1 MATPA
6 VERPAGTGTPVDARR
21 ANGGAA
27 APPAPPSPTP
37 RSTAPPPPPAAPAP
51 AAQGGWGIPMVVL
64 VTGMFMSVLDV
75 SIVNVAIPTMQRDFG
90 ATTEEIQWVATAY
103 SLALGVIV
111 PVSAWCGDR
120 FGSTRVYN
128 ISLLGFAAGSA
139 LCGLAWNLN
148 SMIVFRVIQAI
159 PGGVLPVV
167 TLTILY
173 RIVPRDRIGAAMG
186 MYGLGIIVAPAV
198 GPTLGGYL
206 VEYVDWRLIFF
217 INVPVGIVGFVA
229 ALVVLPRFP
238 GVRSGNFDVWGFFAI
253 ATGLFTLLLALTE
266 GQDWG
271 WTSYK
276 VLILLTVAVLSLA
289 LFIVIELEVDN
300 PLLDVHVFR
309 YWPFTNSLLLISV
322 LSVGL
327 FTVLFYIPLYL
338 QQSQGLGAFEAGLL
352 LLPQALVMAVCM
364 PIAGRVYDRFG
375 PRWPAVIGLSIV
387 AWGTYELHVLTL
399 ETSHGHL
406 IWILALRAFG
416 MGIAMMPIM
425 TGGIAAVPPAMVSR
439 ASAFNNVVQRTSAA
453 LGLAV
458 LTAMVARSQA
468 QFSADWSALMSSDTT
483 IPVLGSGP
491 TSSLAGMYAT
501 YTQLQTQVFIE
512 AMDGLYMVTAAIT
525 AVGVGLA
532 FFLRSGPAP
541 KASGEGVHVDV
552 G

>member
-1 MATPA
+1 
-6 VERPAGTGTPVDARR
+6 
-21 ANGGAA
+21 
-27 APPAPPSPTP
+27 
-37 RSTAPPPPPAAPAP
+37 
-51 AAQGGWGIPMVVL
+51 
-64 VTGMFMSVLDV
+64 
-75 SIVNVAIPTMQRDFG
+75 
-90 ATTEEIQWVATAY
+90 
-103 SLALGVIV
+103 
-111 PVSAWCGDR
+111 
-120 FGSTRVYN
+120 
-128 ISLLGFAAGSA
+128 
-139 LCGLAWNLN
+139 
-148 SMIVFRVIQAI
+148 
-159 PGGVLPVV
+159 VLPVV

-173 RIVPRDRIGAAMG
+173 RIVPKDRIGAAMG

-217 INVPVGIVGFVA
+217 INVPVGIVGFIA
-229 ALVVLPRFP
+229 ALMVLPRFP
-238 GVRSGNFDVWGFFAI
+238 GARQGPFDLLGFLTI
-253 ATGLFTLLLALTE
+253 GTGLFTLLLALTE

-276 VLILLTVAVLSLA
+276 VLILITVAVISFA
-289 LFIVIELEVDN
+289 LFIVIELEVEH
-300 PLLDVHVFR
+300 PLLDVRVFR
-309 YWPFTNSLLLISV
+309 FWPFTNSLLLISV

-375 PRWPAVIGLSIV
+375 PRWPAVIGLTIV

-399 ETSHGHL
+399 ETSHEHL
-406 IWILALRAFG
+406 IWLLCLRAFG

-458 LTAMVARSQA
+458 LTAMVSRTQA
-468 QFSADWSALMSSDTT
+468 QLGADQAAFIQSDANLPT
-483 IPVLGSGP
+483 LGSGP
-491 TSSLAGMYAT
+491 TGELAGMYAT
-501 YTQLQTQVFIE
+501 YQQMQTQIFVE
-512 AMDGLYMVTAAIT
+512 AMDGLYIVTAVIT

-532 FFLRSGPAP
+532 LLLRSGPAP
-541 KASGEGVHVDV
+541 KTEGAAVHVEA
-552 G
+552 

>member
-1 MATPA
+1 MA
-6 VERPAGTGTPVDARR
+6 
-21 ANGGAA
+21 N
-27 APPAPPSPTP
+27 
-37 RSTAPPPPPAAPAP
+37 
-51 AAQGGWGIPMVVL
+51 
-64 VTGMFMSVLDV
+64 
-75 SIVNVAIPTMQRDFG
+75 
-90 ATTEEIQWVATAY
+90 AY

-128 ISLLGFAAGSA
+128 YSLIGFAAGSA

-173 RIVPRDRIGAAMG
+173 RIVPKDRIGAAMG

-229 ALVVLPRFP
+229 ALFILPRFP
-238 GVRSGNFDVWGFFAI
+238 GAPTGRFDVWGFLSI
-253 ATGLFTLLLALTE
+253 AVGLSTLLLALTE
-266 GQDWG
+266 GPDWG
-271 WTSYK
+271 WTSYSI
-276 VLILLTVAVLSLA
+276 LILLTVSALSLA
-289 LFIVIELEVDN
+289 LFVVVELEVDK
-300 PLLDVHVFR
+300 PLLDVRVFR
-309 YWPFTNSLLLISV
+309 YWPFTNSLMLISV

-327 FTVLFYIPLYL
+327 FTVLFYVPVYL
-338 QQSQGLGAFEAGLL
+338 QQAAGLGAFEAGLL

-399 ETSHGHL
+399 ETTHGHL
-406 IWILALRAFG
+406 VWLLCLRAFG

-425 TGGIAAVPPAMVSR
+425 TGGIAAVPPSQVSR

-458 LTAMVARSQA
+458 LTAMVDGAQA
-468 QFSADWSALMSSDTT
+468 QLGADEAAMVGTGAVGLPAL
-483 IPVLGSGP
+483 GP
-491 TSSLAGMYAT
+491 GQTGQMAGMYAT
-501 YTQLQTQVFIE
+501 YQQLQTHVFVE
-512 AMDGLYMVTAAIT
+512 AMDGLFIVTAVIT
-525 AVGVGLA
+525 AVGIGLA
-532 FFLRSGPAP
+532 LLLRSGPAP
-541 KASGEGVHVDV
+541 KAPGGSAPVEM
-552 G
+552 

>member
-1 MATPA
+1 
-6 VERPAGTGTPVDARR
+6 
-21 ANGGAA
+21 
-27 APPAPPSPTP
+27 
-37 RSTAPPPPPAAPAP
+37 
-51 AAQGGWGIPMVVL
+51 MVVL

-90 ATTEEIQWVATAY
+90 STTEQIQWVATAY

-120 FGSTRVYN
+120 FGATRVYN
-128 ISLLGFAAGSA
+128 IALIGFAAGSA

-229 ALVVLPRFP
+229 ALVVLPKFP
-238 GVRSGNFDVWGFFAI
+238 GVRSGNFDVWGFLAI

-276 VLILLTVAVLSLA
+276 VLILLTVAALSLA

-300 PLLDVHVFR
+300 PLLDVRVFR
-309 YWPFTNSLLLISV
+309 FWPFTNSLMLISV
-322 LSVGL
+322 LSIGL

-338 QQSQGLGAFEAGLL
+338 QQATGLGAFETGLL
-352 LLPQALVMAVCM
+352 LLPQALVMAVIM
-364 PIAGRVYDRFG
+364 PVAGRLYDKIG
-375 PRWPAVIGLSIV
+375 PRWPAVVGLSIV

-399 ETSHGHL
+399 ETSHEHL
-406 IWILALRAFG
+406 IWLLTLRAAG

-425 TGGIAAVPPAMVSR
+425 TGGIAAVPPALVSR

-453 LGLAV
+453 LGLAI
-458 LTAMVARSQA
+458 LTAMVDRSQA
-468 QFSADWSALMSSDTT
+468 QLDADRAALLGPGTDL
-483 IPVLGSGP
+483 PVLGPGSTGQM
-491 TSSLAGMYAT
+491 AGMYAT
-501 YTQLQTQVFIE
+501 YQQMQTQVFVE
-512 AMDGLYMVTAAIT
+512 AMDGLFMVTAVIT
-525 AVGVGLA
+525 AVGIGLA
-532 FFLRSGPAP
+532 FLLRSGPAP
-541 KASGEGVHVDV
+541 KAPGGAGPVEM
-552 G
+552 